1 MDKRAEHLQLMIDTG
16 IVAVIRANSSAQL
29 MDIVKALKDGG
40 VKTLE
45 ITMTTPNALAAI
57 SEAQA
62 RYGKEVVV
70 GVGSVL
76 DPETARAA
84 ILAGAEFV
92 VAPTLNVEVIRLC
105 QRYSKVVV
113 PGAFTPTEILTA
125 WEAGADAVKVFP
137 ATKLGPE
144 FFKDI
149 MGPLPHIRLTPTGG
163 VDLETSLNSSRPAPL
178 SSVWAALWSTRKW
191 WPKAVGTCWRRRRP
205 STSRRS
211 KRRAV
216 EDLQCAER
224 ARGPSMWAALCQV

>member
-163 VDLETSLNSSRPAPL
+163 VDLETTPKFIKAGAAFVGVGSALVDKKVVAESRWDVLAET
-178 SSVWAALWSTRKW
+178 AAKYIAAV
-191 WPKAVGTCWRRRRP
+191 KAA
-205 STSRRS
+205 RS
-211 KRRAV
+211 
-216 EDLQCAER
+216 
-224 ARGPSMWAALCQV
+224 